1 MPDVWAWP
9 ALLLVP
15 TSWFHPVASVILKR
29 DRFLSP
35 QQDLFCAFI
44 LLDGDLSECQGNPSG
59 QMEDFRLNTSLS
71 LCQHWVKPI
80 GIFQKKGPLV
90 KYGPLF
96 LKSVFT
102 LRRPL
107 GLVAT
112 FWGKPDLLSGVVA
125 TGIPGRS
132 NFSALNAC

>member
-29 DRFLSP
+29 DRFLGP

-59 QMEDFRLNTSLS
+59 QMEDFRLNTSL
-71 LCQHWVKPI
+71 
-80 GIFQKKGPLV
+80 
-90 KYGPLF
+90 LF
-96 LKSVFT
+96 FV
-102 LRRPL
+102 
-107 GLVAT
+107 
-112 FWGKPDLLSGVVA
+112 
-125 TGIPGRS
+125 
-132 NFSALNAC
+132 SALGKTNRYISEEGASG